1 MKLDSKDIGNLFLV
15 ILLLLLMFCCGCTP
29 QQRLNH
35 LLDRHPYLAQKDT
48 VKFTDTFEIEVPGVK
63 VDSSIFIDDAR
74 NDTIVIRKE
83 NMTIK
88 TYYNRDTIYVSGE
101 CDTIR
106 ETRVVEKAI
115 PYEKFIYKKPR
126 DALTWYHWLAISL
139 GIIGLIILFVFLISL
154 MRRRE

>member
-1 MKLDSKDIGNLFLV
+1 MKQTKQELITDAIVILVLLV
-15 ILLLLLMFCCGCTP
+15 IMFCCSCTP
-29 QQRLNH
+29 QQRLNQ

-88 TYYNRDTIYVSGE
+88 TFFNRDTIYISGE

-106 ETRVVEKAI
+106 ETIIREKVI
-115 PYEKFIYKKPR
+115 PYNKFIYKKPR
-126 DALTWYHWLAISL
+126 ASLTWYHWLAISL
-139 GIIGLIILFVFLISL
+139 GIIGLIILFILIG
-154 MRRRE
+154 RR